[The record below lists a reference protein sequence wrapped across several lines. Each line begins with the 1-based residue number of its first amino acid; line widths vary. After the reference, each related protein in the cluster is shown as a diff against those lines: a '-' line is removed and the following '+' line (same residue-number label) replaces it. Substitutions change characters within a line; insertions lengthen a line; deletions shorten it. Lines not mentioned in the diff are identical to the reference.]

1 MRRNLDATQGLVF
14 SGQLLLDLT
23 AAGML
28 REAAY
33 KTVQGKAMQAW
44 KEESDFRKA
53 ISEDPE
59 IHGYLTADQIQESF
73 SLQRQ
78 LRNVDAIFQRVF
90 GLS

>member
-1 MRRNLDATQGLVF
+1 
-14 SGQLLLDLT
+14 
-23 AAGML
+23 
-28 REAAY
+28 
-33 KTVQGKAMQAW
+33 MQAW